1 MDLPTAKE
9 LILSPKN
16 VDLIQKS
23 LILQFYQKTGEKISR
38 QKGIQPFIYDL
49 LEKENNSLEW
59 EHGITHAIHEFNDIF
74 VNSIIKGMI
83 NEWEL
88 RKLEKNNNYNNFFKM
103 ENTRQAQLNLI
114 DSDRFE
120 KPKSNINFIEY
131 STSSKKGF
139 NRGKFNT
146 FF

>member
-1 MDLPTAKE
+1 MDLPMAKE

-114 DSDRFE
+114 DSDRF
-120 KPKSNINFIEY
+120 
-131 STSSKKGF
+131 
-139 NRGKFNT
+139 
-146 FF
+146 